1 MRNCESKPLAIGSIH
16 SSLFSI
22 LSITFSNS
30 LKRLGG
36 EFGVRCQVPT
46 RNAELRGLL
55 ISTKALEVIIVQ
67 IITYSIVQICAQI
80 DASTASFPFLP
91 LTLRSFLTI
100 SKPDM

>member
-1 MRNCESKPLAIGSIH
+1 MRNCESKPLAVGSIH
-16 SSLFSI
+16 SSIFSTSS

-36 EFGVRCQVPT
+36 ELEVRYRVLT

-67 IITYSIVQICAQI
+67 IITLSIVKFCAQI
-80 DASTASFPFLP
+80 DATV
-91 LTLRSFLTI
+91 
-100 SKPDM
+100 

>member
-16 SSLFSI
+16 SSVFSI
-22 LSITFSNS
+22 SSITFSNS

-36 EFGVRCQVPT
+36 EFGVRYQVPT

-67 IITYSIVQICAQI
+67 IITYSIVR
-80 DASTASFPFLP
+80 FV
-91 LTLRSFLTI
+91 R
-100 SKPDM
+100 K

>member
-1 MRNCESKPLAIGSIH
+1 MRNCESKPLAVGSIH
-16 SSLFSI
+16 SSIFSTSS

-36 EFGVRCQVPT
+36 ELEVRYRVLT

-67 IITYSIVQICAQI
+67 IITHSIVKFCAQI
-80 DASTASFPFLP
+80 DATV
-91 LTLRSFLTI
+91 
-100 SKPDM
+100 